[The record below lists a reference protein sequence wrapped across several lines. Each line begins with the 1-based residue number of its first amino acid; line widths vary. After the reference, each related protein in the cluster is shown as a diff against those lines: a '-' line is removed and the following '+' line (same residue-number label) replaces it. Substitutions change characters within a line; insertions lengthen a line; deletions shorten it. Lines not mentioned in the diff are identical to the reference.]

1 MPLTLIMIHLPTSTG
16 KSRTASVLWKLPTAL
31 VSIPVVSTTC
41 VFLYWDLN
49 WHLCCGRF
57 SIQTTK
63 AATVGLVKRR
73 GMSFAEPG
81 RSSAL
86 LGPHFVKAH
95 LKPRCSLHSDRGIWT
110 DNDVFEAQR
119 ADVFCISTDLFAK
132 YDTRHLVF
140 PHRATELQNL
150 DIGADRIATLNADFQ
165 NEPLCCTRGGLCW
178 WVRQRM
184 LQHQVGERL
193 QLFTD
198 V

>member
-95 LKPRCSLHSDRGIWT
+95 LKPRCSLHSDRGIGPIT
-110 DNDVFEAQR
+110 T
-119 ADVFCISTDLFAK
+119 SLK
-132 YDTRHLVF
+132 
-140 PHRATELQNL
+140 
-150 DIGADRIATLNADFQ
+150 LNAPMSFVSRQICSLNMTHGIWFSHTEQQ
-165 NEPLCCTRGGLCW
+165 NYKT
-178 WVRQRM
+178 
-184 LQHQVGERL
+184 
-193 QLFTD
+193 
-198 V
+198 